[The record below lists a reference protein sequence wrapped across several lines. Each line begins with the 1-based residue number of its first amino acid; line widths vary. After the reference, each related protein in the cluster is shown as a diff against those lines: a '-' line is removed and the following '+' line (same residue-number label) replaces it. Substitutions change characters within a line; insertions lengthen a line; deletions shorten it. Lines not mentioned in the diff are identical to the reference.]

1 MHRDEVIAWVESPL
15 QLVGAAEWAHRAG
28 RAVPIAGRLTPQ
40 MGPTGDELL
49 RRGALFGECTPYV
62 GIPWRLL
69 ADHPHWLIG
78 DGFSG
83 QFRLAAA
90 VLRPRRITFL
100 DDGANVVPFAD
111 TLLGDR
117 DYRRPGVAEGRAATL
132 AAPFA
137 LERVSRVASRGGA
150 DFFTAFDLGDARRAR
165 LHDRGIA
172 VAEHRFAWT
181 RETAPGARV
190 TTRRVIMGS
199 ARPVDGRMSTADYL
213 AWVRRIA
220 EGGRASY
227 LPHRREPAEQR
238 RAVGAIA
245 GVEIVDTGLPAEL
258 VLAGSDHALDLY
270 TQPSS
275 TTTTLRHV
283 LAGTGS
289 TIHEG
294 SHASGPARRARAAGA

>member
-28 RAVPIAGRLTPQ
+28 RAVPIAGRLTAQ

-49 RRGALFGECTPYV
+49 RRGVLFGECTPFV
-62 GIPWRLL
+62 GIPWSLL
-69 ADHPHWLIG
+69 AGHRHWLVG

-117 DYRRPGVAEGRAATL
+117 GYHRPGIAEGRAASV
-132 AAPFA
+132 AALFA
-137 LERVSRVASRGGA
+137 LERVSRLAARGGV
-150 DFFTAFDLGDARRAR
+150 DFFTAFDFGDVRRAR

-172 VAEHRFAWT
+172 VAEHAFAWT
-181 RETAPGARV
+181 RDTAPGAAV
-190 TTRRVIMGS
+190 TTPRVILGS
-199 ARPVDGRMSTADYL
+199 SRPVDGRMSSDEYV

-220 EGGRASY
+220 DGGSASY
-227 LPHRREPAEQR
+227 LPHRREPAAQR

-245 GVEIVDTGLPAEL
+245 GVEVVDTGLPAEL
-258 VLAGSDHALDLY
+258 VLAGTARALELH

-294 SHASGPARRARAAGA
+294 APVARVSRRARAGGA